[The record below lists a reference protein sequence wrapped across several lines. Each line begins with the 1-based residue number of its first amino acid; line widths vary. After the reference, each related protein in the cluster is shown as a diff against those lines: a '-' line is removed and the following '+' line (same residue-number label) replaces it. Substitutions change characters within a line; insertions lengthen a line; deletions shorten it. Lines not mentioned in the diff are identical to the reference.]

1 MGRIDIKWI
10 ELMKLT
16 SAHMSHPQYLQSD
29 GTGMQGTPGIHA
41 HLTVFNKS
49 PAAWNA
55 NSRPKWTA
63 LEQNQK
69 VLFVIAAND
78 FTNKSVFY

>member
-1 MGRIDIKWI
+1 
-10 ELMKLT
+10 MKLT
-16 SAHMSHPQYLQSD
+16 CAYMSHPQYLQSD
-29 GTGMQGTPGIHA
+29 GTAMQGPPGIQA
-41 HLTVFNKS
+41 RLTVFNKS

-55 NSRPKWTA
+55 NSRLKWTA

-78 FTNKSVFY
+78 FTNKSVFC